1 MTNTLRR
8 FSQPIMI
15 ILTVLVIVAFSLWTP
30 SWSNHSGTNAP
41 VTTIRGKPVSM
52 ETYQR
57 ESRRMQLYAQLGG
70 EYFRSLEPAAG
81 MQKISRIGVEN
92 SLLFED
98 EANALGI
105 TATQK
110 DLEDQLANRTP
121 AFRGEDGNFDPAR
134 FEEFVKRALNPEG
147 FSKGQIEEF
156 LVGEVRIRKV
166 RDLLATTFPAT
177 PIEVKEQFLRQRL
190 MTEASY
196 VVIPVADLRKDLK
209 VTDEELKQRFEAKK
223 DFLKTMEKRRVRY
236 AAFTLP
242 PPADGK
248 QADVA
253 VRTEQLQ
260 QLANSAYD
268 LAAEV
273 LKPGANFDELAKAK
287 GATLGETV
295 EFFGEDAGPPELE
308 ASPEVAEAAFSLTKE
323 RPYSP
328 HLSLQNGTYVLALK
342 DTKPPEPLTF
352 DQARNQLED
361 ELLQE
366 KADTAL
372 RKKAEESRGKLAE
385 ALKAGK
391 SFSEAAQSLGLKA
404 EPFPAFSGMQP
415 PPPGTKYNGLVQE
428 AARKL
433 APGEISDVVPT
444 PEAVLIVHV
453 DQRPVVD
460 EKGIEDAKKEI
471 SSRIDQMHKFVTFAA
486 WLAERRQAAG
496 LKDSPEL

>member
-15 ILTVLVIVAFSLWTP
+15 VLTVLVIVAFSLWTP
-30 SWSNHSGTNAP
+30 NWSGKSGASAP

-81 MQKISRIGVEN
+81 MQKISRVGVEN
-92 SLLFED
+92 SLLFEE

-105 TATQK
+105 TVTQK
-110 DLEDQLANRTP
+110 ELEDQLSNRMP
-121 AFRGEDGNFDPAR
+121 AFRGEDGKFDPAR
-134 FEEFVKRALNPEG
+134 FDEFVKRALNPEG

-209 VTDEELKQRFEAKK
+209 VTDEELKQRFETKK
-223 DFLKTMEKRRVRY
+223 DFLKTPEKRKVRY
-236 AAFTLP
+236 AAFMLP
-242 PPADGK
+242 PAPEGK
-248 QADVA
+248 PLDVS

-268 LAAEV
+268 FAAEIIS
-273 LKPGANFDELAKAK
+273 PGANFDELAKAK
-287 GATLGETV
+287 GATVGETV
-295 EFFGEDAGPPELE
+295 EFFGDDAVPPELE
-308 ASPEVAEAAFSLTKE
+308 ASPQVAEAAFSLTKE
-323 RPYSP
+323 KPFSP
-328 HLSLQNGTYVLALK
+328 HISLQKGTYVLALK
-342 DTKPPEPLTF
+342 DVKAPEPLTF
-352 DQARNQLED
+352 EQARKQLED

-366 KADTAL
+366 KADTAM
-372 RKKAEESRGKLAE
+372 RKKADEIRAKLVE

-391 SFSEAAQSLGLKA
+391 SFSEAALALGLKA

-433 APGEISDVVPT
+433 APGEISDVIST
-444 PEAVLIVHV
+444 PEAALIVHV
-453 DQRPVVD
+453 DQRPAVD
-460 EKGIEDAKKEI
+460 EKGIEEAKKEI
-471 SSRIDQMHKFVTFAA
+471 SSRIEQMHKFVTFAA
-486 WLAERRQAAG
+486 WLAERRQVAG
-496 LKDSPEL
+496 LKESIER